1 MLQSG
6 TAFTESEG
14 EITKIQELMYE
25 LRVGEIMTRSVITVA
40 PGAPMKQ
47 AKDLMRS
54 RRISGLP
61 VVDANA
67 LCGIVSVEDVIRWLE
82 LGSVDAPVAQ
92 WMTPQVLTVRANE
105 PAVQAINKFRT
116 YHVGRLPVL
125 DQDGD
130 LVGIVTPGDII
141 DRVLRVLDALY
152 REAEPRLRHERPVTD
167 DLVSEH
173 TTITLRYT
181 VAPRDFDGTGLA
193 ATRIKRLLE
202 DLRVEPQIV
211 RRAGIAVYEAEMN
224 LTIHATSGGKVTARV
239 EPDLL
244 EIEASDDGPGIADV
258 HQAMT
263 PGFTTAPD
271 WIRELGFGAGMGLNN
286 IESCADR
293 FSLQSELGVG
303 TTVRIAFDLR
313 DGRQSYPSFE
323 HKDLQS

>member
-1 MLQSG
+1 MLHQG
-6 TAFTESEG
+6 TAFTDSESEF
-14 EITKIQELMYE
+14 TKIQELMYE
-25 LRVGEIMTRSVITVA
+25 LRVGEIMTRFVITVA

-47 AKDLMRS
+47 AKNLMRS
-54 RRISGLP
+54 HRISGLP
-61 VVDANA
+61 VVETDE

-82 LGSVDAPVAQ
+82 SNPAEASVAQ
-92 WMTPQVLTVRANE
+92 WMTPRVLTVRSDE

-125 DQDGD
+125 DRDGK
-130 LVGIVTPGDII
+130 LAGIVTPGDII

-152 REAEPRLRHERPVTD
+152 REAEPRQRHERPTME
-167 DLVSEH
+167 DLISDH
-173 TTITLRYT
+173 TTITLRYR
-181 VAPRDFDGTGLA
+181 VAPKDFEGTGLA

-202 DLRVEPQIV
+202 DLRVNPKTV

-224 LTIHATSGGKVTARV
+224 LTIHATNGGKVVAQL

-244 EIEASDDGPGIADV
+244 QIEASDDGPGIADL

-263 PGFTTAPD
+263 PGYTTAPD

-293 FSLQSELGVG
+293 FSIQSELGVG
-303 TTVRIAFDLR
+303 TTLRIAFDLR
-313 DGRQSYPSFE
+313 GERVTAA
-323 HKDLQS
+323 LA

>member
-1 MLQSG
+1 MLHPG
-6 TAFTESEG
+6 TAFTDSEA
-14 EITKIQELMYE
+14 ELTKIQELMYE
-25 LRVGEIMTRSVITVA
+25 LRVGEIMTTSVITIA
-40 PGAPMKQ
+40 PEAPMKR

-54 RRISGLP
+54 HRISGLP
-61 VVDANA
+61 VVEANT

-82 LGSVDAPVAQ
+82 SNPTAATVAQ
-92 WMTPQVLTVRANE
+92 WMTPKVLTVRSNE

-125 DQDGD
+125 DRDGR
-130 LVGIVTPGDII
+130 LAGIVTPGDII

-152 REAEPRLRHERPVTD
+152 REAEPHQRHDRPTME
-167 DLVSEH
+167 DLASDH

-181 VAPRDFDGTGLA
+181 VAPKDFEGTGLA

-202 DLRVEPQIV
+202 DLRVEPQTV

-224 LTIHATSGGKVTARV
+224 LTIHATNGGKVVARV

-263 PGFTTAPD
+263 PGYTTAPD

-293 FSLQSELGVG
+293 FFIQSEFGIG
-303 TTVRIAFDLR
+303 TTLCIAFDLR
-313 DGRQSYPSFE
+313 GKRAAAS
-323 HKDLQS
+323 LV